1 MGTVVRLLCLAV
13 SGVVAAATLTVT
25 VQLAATT
32 ALIMGGTG
40 HPLVGESPGFAEQYT
55 QGALDLFIA
64 PTGAVRADSSD
75 PATYHRVAVGT
86 PEQFWPVV
94 GADHFDASVA
104 AGADN
109 LVNCLHGRN
118 SCKAT
123 HLGADGPASDYVI
136 FGYSQSARIASIVKR
151 DLIAQ
156 YRTSIGATPAV
167 SFVVVSN
174 PNRPNGGF
182 LERFAGLHIPVL
194 GVTFDGATP
203 VDSCAADGTNCRFL
217 TADIAQQ
224 YDGWAD
230 FPRRPLN
237 LLADLNALAGIA
249 YLHEHYTV
257 SAAGAIDQG
266 TVGDTT
272 YYLLPTRRLPLLM
285 PLAQLG
291 VPGPILDVLDAPLR
305 VIVEWAYDRAISPG
319 EPTPATLRNPNNP
332 ATMVRDLLAA
342 IPVGLDDGLH
352 EAGLGRPLGTTR
364 AGPFGVGGTTLPMTL
379 PTTLPGGP
387 APSDPV
393 PGTRRATARPPGA
406 ARPKPRT
413 PPARSERPKA
423 GKATAAHAGVG
434 RHRARF

>member
-1 MGTVVRLLCLAV
+1 MGTVLRLLCLAV
-13 SGVVAAATLTVT
+13 SGVVAAAMLTVT

-40 HPLVGESPGFAEQYT
+40 HPLVGDSPGFVEQYT
-55 QGALDLFIA
+55 RGALDLFIA

-75 PATYHRVAVGT
+75 PGTYHRVAVGT
-86 PEQFWPVV
+86 PEQFWPLV
-94 GADHFDASVA
+94 GASRFDASVT

-109 LVNCLHGRN
+109 LGNCLQGRT
-118 SCKAT
+118 SCAAG
-123 HLGADGPASDYVI
+123 HFGPDSPASEYVV
-136 FGYSQSARIASIVKR
+136 FGYSQSARIATIVKR

-156 YRTSIGATPAV
+156 YRDSIGTTPAV

-182 LERFAGLHIPVL
+182 LERFAGLYIPIL

-203 VDSCAADGTNCRFL
+203 TDSCDAGGTGCRFL

-230 FPRRPLN
+230 FPLRPLN
-237 LLADLNALAGIA
+237 LLADLNALAGIV
-249 YLHEHYTV
+249 YLHENYTV
-257 SAAGAIDQG
+257 SVTGAINQG
-266 TVGDTT
+266 TTGDTT
-272 YYLLPTRRLPLLM
+272 YYLLPTKRLPLLM

-305 VIVEWAYDRAISPG
+305 VIVEWAYDRTSNPG
-319 EPTPATLRNPNNP
+319 EPTRATLANPTNP

-342 IPVGLDDGLH
+342 IPVGLDDGLQ
-352 EAGLGRPLGTTR
+352 EAGLGRPLGTTP
-364 AGPFGVGGTTLPMTL
+364 AGPFGVGGATLPAGS
-379 PTTLPGGP
+379 PPSSP
-387 APSDPV
+387 APAA
-393 PGTRRATARPPGA
+393 RRATARPPRA
-406 ARPKPRT
+406 AGLRPRT
-413 PPARSERPKA
+413 PPARSARPQP
-423 GKATAAHAGVG
+423 GNATPAHPGVG

>member
-13 SGVVAAATLTVT
+13 SGVVAVAMLTVA

-40 HPLVGESPGFAEQYT
+40 HPLVGESRGFIEQFT

-75 PATYHRVAVGT
+75 PGTYHRVAVGT
-86 PEQFWPVV
+86 PEQFWPVA
-94 GADHFDASVA
+94 GADRFDTSVA
-104 AGADN
+104 AGAAN
-109 LVNCLHGRN
+109 LGNCLQGRT
-118 SCKAT
+118 SCEAT
-123 HLGADGPASDYVI
+123 HLGADGPASDYVV
-136 FGYSQSARIASIVKR
+136 FGYSQSARVASIVKR

-156 YRTSIGATPAV
+156 YRASIGAPPAI

-182 LERFAGLHIPVL
+182 LERFAGLYIPVL

-203 VDSCAADGTNCRFL
+203 TDSCDAGGTNCRFL

-237 LLADLNALAGIA
+237 LLADLNALAGIV

-257 SAAGAIDQG
+257 SVAGALNQG
-266 TVGDTT
+266 TTGDTT

-305 VIVEWAYDRAISPG
+305 VIVEWAYDRTISPG
-319 EPTPATLRNPNNP
+319 EPTPATLSNPKDP

-352 EAGLGRPLGTTR
+352 AAGLGRPLGTTP
-364 AGPFGVGGTTLPMTL
+364 AGPFGVGGTRL
-379 PTTLPGGP
+379 PTAMLPTAMPPSGP
-387 APSDPV
+387 AP
-393 PGTRRATARPPGA
+393 ATARVTARPHGA
-406 ARPKPRT
+406 AGLKPRT
-413 PPARSERPKA
+413 PQSRSARPQP
-423 GKATAAHAGVG
+423 GTATPAHAGVG